1 MTDENLGRVVLVDD
15 DCDVRLSLQRI
26 IAESGYETYAFDN
39 GDDALSYLV
48 DQGADLVLTD
58 IRMPGMSGME
68 LLDNVLA
75 LKADIPVILMTAYA
89 DINVTVAAI
98 KVGAFDFILK
108 PYDVGYMLKAVE
120 KGVTFRRLRVAAV
133 QHQENL
139 ERAVEERTRELQ
151 KAHALLLQ
159 SEKMALVGQ
168 IAAGVAHEINNP
180 LGFISCNL
188 ESLRKFSERI
198 LVFLMAQSE
207 SIAKYCPAEELAR
220 IDELRTKAHINR
232 IVNEIPEMVVESL
245 EGVGRIKE
253 IVSNLKGFARVDDKE
268 FISADVNDTIN
279 KALNIV
285 RNELKY
291 VATIVTDFGGIP
303 PIKGLPNQLAQ
314 VFMNLLV
321 NAAQAIEGHGEIR
334 IKTWQESEYV
344 YASVSDTGGGI
355 PEEVKDRIFEP
366 FFTTKE
372 VGKGTGL
379 GLPICYDII
388 NKHSGEILVSSN
400 VGKGTTFTIRLPV
413 EHVKKTQ
420 GQLYKKTDLSGD
432 TFQR

>member
-15 DCDVRLSLQRI
+15 DSDVRLSLQRI
-26 IAESGYETYAFDN
+26 IAESGYETQAFDN
-39 GDDALSYLV
+39 GNDALSYLV

-58 IRMPGMSGME
+58 IRMPGMDGME
-68 LLDNVLA
+68 LLDSVLA
-75 LKADIPVILMTAYA
+75 LRADIPVILMTAFA
-89 DINVTVAAI
+89 DISMTVAAI
-98 KVGAFDFILK
+98 KIGAFDFILK
-108 PYDVGYMLKAVE
+108 PYDVGYVLKAVE
-120 KGVTFRRLRVAAV
+120 KGVTFRRMRIAAL

-139 ERAVEERTRELQ
+139 ERAIEERTRELQ

-188 ESLRKFSERI
+188 ESLRKFTERL
-198 LVFLMAQSE
+198 LVFLMEQSGA
-207 SIAKYCPAEELAR
+207 IAKYCPAEELAR
-220 IDELRTKAHINR
+220 IDELRSKSHINR
-232 IVNEIPEMVVESL
+232 IAEEVPEMVMESL
-245 EGVGRIKE
+245 EGVDRIKE

-268 FISADVNDTIN
+268 FVATSVNETIN

-291 VATIVTDFGGIP
+291 VATMVADFGDISP
-303 PIKGLPNQLAQ
+303 LKCLPNQLAQ

-334 IKTWQESEYV
+334 IRTWQEEGNV
-344 YASVSDTGGGI
+344 FASITDTGCGI
-355 PEEVKDRIFEP
+355 PDEVMEHIFEP

-388 NKHSGEILVSSN
+388 HKHSGEIVVSSM
-400 VGKGTTFTIRLPV
+400 VGKGTTFTIRLPLGD
-413 EHVKKTQ
+413 ELDEK
-420 GQLYKKTDLSGD
+420 DSGEA
-432 TFQR
+432 R

>member
-1 MTDENLGRVVLVDD
+1 MTDECLGRVVIVDD
-15 DCDVRLSLQRI
+15 DCDVRLSLQSI
-26 IAESGYETYAFDN
+26 ISESGYEAYAFDN

-48 DQGADLVLTD
+48 DQGTDLVLTD

-68 LLDNVLA
+68 LLDSILA
-75 LKADIPVILMTAYA
+75 VKADIPVILMTAFA
-89 DINVTVAAI
+89 DINVTVTAI
-98 KVGAFDFILK
+98 KIGAFDFILK
-108 PYDVGYMLKAVE
+108 PYDVGYLLKAVE
-120 KGVTFRRLRVAAV
+120 KAVTFRRLRLVEL
-133 QHQENL
+133 QHHEDL
-139 ERAVEERTRELQ
+139 KRAVEERTRELQ

-188 ESLRKFSERI
+188 ESLRKFSEKI
-198 LVFLMAQSE
+198 LVFLALQSE
-207 SIAKYCPAEELAR
+207 SIAQYCPVEELTR

-232 IVNEIPEMVVESL
+232 IAEEIPEMVTESL

-268 FISADVNDTIN
+268 FVSTSVNETIK

-291 VATIVTDFGGIP
+291 VATIDTDFGDIAP
-303 PIKGLPNQLAQ
+303 LKCLPNQLAQ

-321 NAAQAIEGHGEIR
+321 NAAQAIEGHGDIR
-334 IKTWQESEYV
+334 IRTWQDDGNV
-344 YASVSDTGGGI
+344 FASISDSGCGI
-355 PEEVKDRIFEP
+355 PDEVKGRIFEP

-388 NKHSGEILVSSN
+388 HKHSGEILVSSI
-400 VGKGTTFTIRLPV
+400 VGTGTVFTVRLPLDH
-413 EHVKKTQ
+413 EQ
-420 GQLYKKTDLSGD
+420 
-432 TFQR
+432 

>member
-89 DINVTVAAI
+89 DISVTVAAI
-98 KVGAFDFILK
+98 KIGAFDFILK

-120 KGVTFRRLRVAAV
+120 KGVTFRRLRIAAA
-133 QHQENL
+133 QHQESL

-188 ESLRKFSERI
+188 ESLRKFSERL
-198 LVFLMAQSE
+198 LVFLVAQSE
-207 SIAKYCPAEELAR
+207 SIAKYCPSEELTR

-232 IVNEIPEMVVESL
+232 IVDEIPEMVTESL

-253 IVSNLKGFARVDDKE
+253 IVSNLKGFARIDDKE
-268 FISADVNDTIN
+268 FIAASINDIIN

-291 VATIVTDFGGIP
+291 VATMVTDFGDISP
-303 PIKGLPNQLAQ
+303 LKCLPNQLAQ

-334 IKTWQESEYV
+334 IRTWQEEGSV
-344 YASVSDTGGGI
+344 FASISDTGCGI
-355 PEEVKDRIFEP
+355 SDDVRDRIFEP
-366 FFTTKE
+366 FFTTKD

-388 NKHSGEILVSSN
+388 HKHTGEILVSSI

-413 EHVKKTQ
+413 ESVQKEK
-420 GQLYKKTDLSGD
+420 D
-432 TFQR
+432 TGTAV